1 MKNEENV
8 KTCIVISLFSIL
20 REFINVVFQI
30 SRTAILLVMST
41 LWIFSLSPGG
51 LTSFRTIFSYSDKI
65 FWKIC
70 VIQFYFDNEICQ
82 SLKQSTSEL
91 PEVVNILYDILA
103 FLRKV
108 CLIIILLSKKRGT
121 ASPNVKI
128 KCPNF
133 QIQPV

>member
-1 MKNEENV
+1 M
-8 KTCIVISLFSIL
+8 
-20 REFINVVFQI
+20 
-30 SRTAILLVMST
+30 
-41 LWIFSLSPGG
+41 
-51 LTSFRTIFSYSDKI
+51 
-65 FWKIC
+65 
-70 VIQFYFDNEICQ
+70 IQFYFDNEICQ

-108 CLIIILLSKKRGT
+108 CLIIILLSQKRGT